1 MEISEIMNKVV
12 GNEEI
17 RITKRQ
23 LESLKRRERENGRDD
38 MCTYIFFSMKNYQYQ
53 LNFSGA
59 IEVVKEILD
68 FASGNTDRIHNTYGY
83 SFYDFINNT
92 NKK

>member
-1 MEISEIMNKVV
+1 
-12 GNEEI
+12 
-17 RITKRQ
+17 
-23 LESLKRRERENGRDD
+23 
-38 MCTYIFFSMKNYQYQ
+38 MKNYQYQ

-92 NKK
+92 NKE